1 MGFPSTPM
9 RTHPRFGKIKESP
22 TMVPLLDH
30 VYFTGNCDQLDR
42 FIYYIK
48 DALIEIDQNFSTPKA
63 EINWIARHLRG
74 ADPAKIMD
82 EGPLSQ
88 QWWTGLLEKN
98 ARVQNLPTSHV
109 VSPADPYVIPELASS
124 QAFLASLQDAFGAR
138 GEARTERLRTELY
151 ACRQAG
157 EDIQTYNI
165 CFNSLAYAIDITE
178 WERCEAYKESLDAD
192 LLTTTMERTDWIQAE
207 TLKAKQDLV
216 VSIHRMRTAVAEIRA
231 RSHDDQLPDITQH
244 STSQQGSNHTDD
256 SESANGQERPNS
268 QAEVY

>member
-124 QAFLASLQDAFGAR
+124 QAFLASLQEAFGAR

-165 CFNSLAYAIDITE
+165 CFNSLAYASI
-178 WERCEAYKESLDAD
+178 SLNGN
-192 LLTTTMERTDWIQAE
+192 AE

>member
-22 TMVPLLDH
+22 TM
-30 VYFTGNCDQLDR
+30 
-42 FIYYIK
+42 

-98 ARVQNLPTSHV
+98 ARVQNYRLATWSRRRIHTPARISKHTTS
-109 VSPADPYVIPELASS
+109 ASTRWLTLS
-124 QAFLASLQDAFGAR
+124 
-138 GEARTERLRTELY
+138 
-151 ACRQAG
+151 
-157 EDIQTYNI
+157 
-165 CFNSLAYAIDITE
+165 DITE
-178 WERCEAYKESLDAD
+178 WERCEAYKESIDAD